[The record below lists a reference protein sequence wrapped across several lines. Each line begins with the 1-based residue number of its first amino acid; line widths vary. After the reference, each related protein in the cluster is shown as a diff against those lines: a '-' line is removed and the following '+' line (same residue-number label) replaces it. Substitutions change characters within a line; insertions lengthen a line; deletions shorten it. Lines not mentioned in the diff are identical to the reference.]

1 MKSLL
6 SENMLRFG
14 TKNLTATSKQ
24 ELIVKSIM
32 ETIDQ
37 HGLRKTIYNR
47 LVEQTDPNAEGVAM
61 KNQGAALKVLG
72 IIMSATGGI
81 GTNHTE
87 IARALKMIKTL
98 GGQPVYDELLKLVQT
113 SPKVKNQYDENFDT
127 VIDLIATEYFHVG
140 NSRGGHG
147 GGDIISKDKWVYAY
161 KTILSVYNDDE
172 GGEYKGSTNLSNLS

>member
-47 LVEQTDPNAEGVAM
+47 LVEQTDPNAEVTALKTQGV
-61 KNQGAALKVLG
+61 ALKVVGMILA
-72 IIMSATGGI
+72 ATTGTMGI
-81 GTNHTE
+81 GTDE
-87 IARALKMIKTL
+87 QKIADAIKMIPRN
-98 GGQPVYDELLKLVQT
+98 GGQPVYDAVLNLVKQGT
-113 SPKVKNQYDENFDT
+113 VVKQKMGKNFKT
-127 VIDLIATEYFHVG
+127 VMDLIATEFHRTSDTGEGQSDTKWMNSFKSILKQYNEDENEVLATGGWYTTDSDVG
-140 NSRGGHG
+140 
-147 GGDIISKDKWVYAY
+147 
-161 KTILSVYNDDE
+161 
-172 GGEYKGSTNLSNLS
+172 